1 MVRQRLLIWPLGGER
16 VLLKRSLL
24 AQGTQA
30 NPTQEFEIPRKF
42 RTKQGLRRH
51 SKPIT
56 LCEKRR
62 FLRNEG
68 FCLMRTTS
76 SILAKTANQGSY
88 F

>member
-1 MVRQRLLIWPLGGER
+1 MVRGRLLIWPLGGER

-24 AQGTQA
+24 AQGTHA
-30 NPTQEFEIPRKF
+30 NPTQEFEISLKF

-56 LCEKRR
+56 LCEKR

-68 FCLMRTTS
+68 SCLTRTTS
-76 SILAKTANQGSY
+76 SILAKTANQGSD